1 MMAIER
7 LRFGIFMA
15 PFHQLGDNPTL
26 ALQRDLELIEWLD
39 YLGYDEAWIG
49 EHHSAG
55 WEIIA
60 SPEIMI
66 AAAAERTKRIMLG
79 TGVTSLPYHH
89 PLIVA
94 DRMVMLDHLTRGRSM
109 LGVGP
114 GALTSDAYMMGIE
127 PETQRPRMDEALGAI
142 LRLLRG
148 EVVTMKTDWFELRE
162 ARLQL
167 LPFTRP
173 CFPIA
178 VASTVSP
185 AGMIA
190 AGKYGVGAI
199 SVAGATGSAAAIRR
213 QWQYA
218 EDAAREHGQRV
229 RREEWRILRTMHLA
243 ETREQAFR
251 EVERGERNETLN
263 YFGAIGQQPTT
274 ETLEEVVK
282 SGGAIVGTPEDAIE
296 AIEWLI
302 EASGGF
308 GGLLFRAHE
317 WAGREATMRSF
328 ELFARYVMPRFQ
340 GSLQSLERSHT
351 WIRDNKRTIFKPAQA
366 AIAKAFI
373 DAGQEIP
380 PELLSRGGGAR
391 A

>member
-1 MMAIER
+1 MAIER

-173 CFPIA
+173 CFPVA

-190 AGKYGVGAI
+190 AGKYGIGAI

-263 YFGAIGQQPTT
+263 YFGAIGQPPTT